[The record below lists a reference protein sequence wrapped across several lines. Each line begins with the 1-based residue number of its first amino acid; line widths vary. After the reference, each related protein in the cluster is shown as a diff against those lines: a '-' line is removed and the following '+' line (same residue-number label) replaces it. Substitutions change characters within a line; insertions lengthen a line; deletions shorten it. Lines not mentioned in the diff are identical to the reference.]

1 MGSVNGCRGYADWT
15 RPERNG
21 WLGLLRRHGI
31 QPVHHF
37 LQEGVERDD
46 EQALVSMSVDAVDLA
61 RDLAIDVVVIVGNPH
76 STLDSR
82 DPANP
87 HRGRVVTAK
96 RVSAVLVGIAAMV
109 RAAAG
114 TLGSR
119 ASTVETSTKLVWDAS
134 FTEVSNR
141 CGACPFAYQPRPPEW
156 TGNQS

>member
-1 MGSVNGCRGYADWT
+1 MGPPSKTADGLLEVLAGRGRSNGCRGYADWT
-15 RPERNG
+15 RPEMNG

-37 LQEGVERDD
+37 LEEGVERYG

-87 HRGRVVTAK
+87 TPRSGRHRQACLGRA
-96 RVSAVLVGIAAMV
+96 RRHRRDGPGHCS
-109 RAAAG
+109 
-114 TLGSR
+114 
-119 ASTVETSTKLVWDAS
+119 
-134 FTEVSNR
+134 
-141 CGACPFAYQPRPPEW
+141 
-156 TGNQS
+156 GNTRQLCEHC